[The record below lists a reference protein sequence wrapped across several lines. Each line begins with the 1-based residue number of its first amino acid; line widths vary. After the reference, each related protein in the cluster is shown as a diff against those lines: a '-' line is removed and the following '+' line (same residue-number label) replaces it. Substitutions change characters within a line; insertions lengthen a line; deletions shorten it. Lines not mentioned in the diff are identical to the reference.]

1 MAENDFDEILR
12 IQRMINDSA
21 REELQDD
28 RLTSLM
34 ALINSL
40 IPEQKNVQLEQIF
53 YVAESKG
60 YSEEEIRNVLRN
72 YVKDKILFQPA
83 VGYIRRR

>member
-1 MAENDFDEILR
+1 MAENEFDEILR

-21 REELQDD
+21 RNELQDD

-40 IPEQKNVQLEQIF
+40 IPEEKNIQIEHIF

-60 YSEEEIRNVLRN
+60 YSEDEIKNVLRN
-72 YVKDKILFQPA
+72 YIKDHILFQPE
-83 VGYIRRR
+83 VGYIRRV